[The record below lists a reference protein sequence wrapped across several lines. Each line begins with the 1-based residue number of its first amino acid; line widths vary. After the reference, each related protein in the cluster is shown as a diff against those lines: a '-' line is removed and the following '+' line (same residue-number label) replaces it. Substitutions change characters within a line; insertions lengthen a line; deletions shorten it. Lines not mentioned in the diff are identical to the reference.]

1 MKKKITG
8 NQVKL
13 ILCLISLSIF
23 AFAYLNVYMKFT
35 QLTSDLNIE
44 TKLAREQMQRR
55 EQEISEEET
64 VGKNLIERKAEKDT
78 IINEFP
84 SYIAKEDNYM
94 FVEQLED
101 SLDIDISSINLSDN
115 TVFYTTIL
123 PIVGEE
129 EQVAV
134 TTEQATKDG
143 AEDAVNE
150 TEDNTSTLETNPAK
164 TVEDTTG
171 SSEEPTATA
180 TDGTEEETVKTM
192 AGLQNSISITFQTTY
207 EGFKELVN
215 YINHYPDKTVINNTA
230 VTYDNTTG
238 FLTGSM
244 VITRFALS
252 GTGKTYDPPYIDDIS
267 IGTDNIFGTSK
278 AVQNGGSEETLVTPV
293 E

>member
-13 ILCLISLSIF
+13 ILCLISLGIF
-23 AFAYLNVYMKFT
+23 AFAYLNVYMRFT
-35 QLTSDLNIE
+35 QLTSDLTVE

-55 EQEISEEET
+55 EQEIFEEET
-64 VGKNLIERKAEKDT
+64 VGKNLIERKAEKDA

-94 FVEQLED
+94 FIEQLED
-101 SLDIDISSINLSDN
+101 SLDIDISSISLSDN

-143 AEDAVNE
+143 VEDAVIE
-150 TEDNTSTLETNPAK
+150 TENNASIQETNPAVEDNTSS
-164 TVEDTTG
+164 VD
-171 SSEEPTATA
+171 EPVTTA
-180 TDGTEEETVKTM
+180 TDGTEEETVNTM

-244 VITRFALS
+244 VITRYALS
-252 GTGKTYDPPYIDDIS
+252 GTGKTYEPPYIDDIS
-267 IGTDNIFGTSK
+267 IGTDNIFGTSN
-278 AVQNGGSEETLVTPV
+278 AVQNGESDKTLETPV

>member
-1 MKKKITG
+1 MKKKLTG

-13 ILCLISLSIF
+13 ILCLISLGIF
-23 AFAYLNVYMKFT
+23 AFAYFNVYMRFT
-35 QLTSDLNIE
+35 QLTTGLTVE
-44 TKLAREQMQRR
+44 TKLAREQIQQR
-55 EQEISEEET
+55 EQEISEEEIVKT
-64 VGKNLIERKAEKDT
+64 NLMERKAEKDA

-94 FVEQLED
+94 FVEQMED
-101 SLDIDISSINLSDN
+101 SLDIDISSISLSDN

-129 EQVAV
+129 NQVAV
-134 TTEQATKDG
+134 STEQAAKDG
-143 AEDAVNE
+143 VEDAANA
-150 TEDNTSTLETNPAK
+150 TEDNAAMQETNPA
-164 TVEDTTG
+164 VEDTADSLEG
-171 SSEEPTATA
+171 PVATK
-180 TDGTEEETVKTM
+180 TEGTEEEPINTM

-230 VTYDNTTG
+230 VTYDNATG

-252 GTGKTYDPPYIDDIS
+252 GTGKTYEAPYIDDIS

-278 AVQNGGSEETLVTPV
+278 AVQNGGSDETLETPV